1 MDRRLMG
8 RNILDLVYLLP
19 ILLVSMMA
27 HEVSHG
33 YVAYR
38 LGDPTAKAHGRLTLN
53 PIKHLDPLGTGMFVL
68 TYLLGGFIFGWAK
81 PVPVSPDYF
90 KNRQRGMLIVGLA
103 GPAANFI
110 VAVGLAA
117 VLNLLHPAVVSTLFT
132 VLFLAFQVNVVLG
145 IFNLVPVPPLDGS
158 RVLGGFLPREA
169 YARWIE
175 LDRYGMIF
183 ILLLLFVFQGPF
195 FAVLER
201 AFSLVTRVLLPAYT

>member
-1 MDRRLMG
+1 MG

>member
-1 MDRRLMG
+1 MSRD
-8 RNILDLVYLLP
+8 ILDLVYLLP

-33 YVAYR
+33 YVAFQ

-68 TYLLGGFIFGWAK
+68 TYLLGGFVFGWAK
-81 PVPVSPDYF
+81 PVPVSPYYF
-90 KNRQRGMLIVGLA
+90 KDRQRGMLLVGLA
-103 GPAANFI
+103 GPAANF
-110 VAVGLAA
+110 VMAVGLAV
-117 VLNLLHPAVVSTLFT
+117 VLNLLHPVVNSTLFT

-145 IFNLVPVPPLDGS
+145 IFNLVPIPPLDGS

-175 LDRYGMIF
+175 LDRYGMVF
-183 ILLLLFVFQGPF
+183 ILLILFVFQGPF
-195 FAVLER
+195 FGALER

>member
-1 MDRRLMG
+1 MS
-8 RNILDLVYLLP
+8 RNILDLVFLLP

-38 LGDPTAKAHGRLTLN
+38 LGDPTAKSHGRLTLN

-81 PVPVSPDYF
+81 PVPVSPYYF
-90 KNRQRGMLIVGLA
+90 KDRQRGMLVVGLA

-110 VAVGLAA
+110 AAVGLAI
-117 VLNLLHPAVVSTLFT
+117 VLNLLHPAVGSTLFT
-132 VLFLAFQVNVVLG
+132 VLFMAFQVNVVLG
-145 IFNLVPVPPLDGS
+145 IFNLVPIPPLDGS

-169 YARWIE
+169 YERWVE
-175 LDRYGMIF
+175 LDRYGMVF
-183 ILLLLFVFQGPF
+183 ILLIMFVFQGPF
-195 FAVLER
+195 FLWLER
-201 AFSLVTRVLLPAYT
+201 AFSLVTRALLPAYT

>member
-1 MDRRLMG
+1 MSRD
-8 RNILDLVYLLP
+8 ILDLVYLLP

-33 YVAYR
+33 YVAFR

-53 PIKHLDPLGTGMFVL
+53 PLKHLDPLGKGMFVL
-68 TYLLGGFIFGWAK
+68 TYLLGGFVFGWAK
-81 PVPVSPDYF
+81 PVPVSPYYF
-90 KNRQRGMLIVGLA
+90 KDSQRGMLLVGLA

-110 VAVGLAA
+110 MAVGLAV
-117 VLNLLHPAVVSTLFT
+117 VLNLLHPAVSSTLFT

-145 IFNLVPVPPLDGS
+145 IFNLVPIPPLDGS

-169 YARWIE
+169 YARWVE
-175 LDRYGMIF
+175 LDRYGMVF
-183 ILLLLFVFQGPF
+183 ILLILFVFQGPF
-195 FAVLER
+195 FDALER